1 MDSVKEQIQA
11 LAKAH
16 EEGIDTVASGI
27 QDLYKIVDHMSA
39 QMRNA
44 DVLIASLKFILIQKN
59 IFTEAE
65 LDSLQQKIVNMANKD
80 LSEIVADKK
89 TPTATNMQSE
99 LHVIHEAA
107 KKAAATPYDA
117 DAFIF
122 GS

>member
-1 MDSVKEQIQA
+1 MDNVKQQIQA

-16 EEGIDTVASGI
+16 EEGIDTVASAI

-44 DVLIASLKFILIQKN
+44 DVLIATLKFVLIQKN
-59 IFTEAE
+59 VFTEAE
-65 LDSLQQKIVNMANKD
+65 LDSLQNKIVKMANKD
-80 LSEIVADKK
+80 LSDIVANKK
-89 TPTATNMQSE
+89 TPTATSMQGE
-99 LHVIHEAA
+99 LQVIHEAA

-122 GS
+122 GT

>member
-1 MDSVKEQIQA
+1 MDDVKQQIQA

-16 EEGIDTVASGI
+16 EDGIDTVASGI
-27 QDLYKIVDHMSA
+27 QDLYRIVDHMST
-39 QMRNA
+39 QLRNA
-44 DVLIASLKFILIQKN
+44 DVLIATLKFILIQKS

-65 LDSLQQKIVNMANKD
+65 LDLLQNKIVKMANKD
-80 LSEIVADKK
+80 LSEIVTDKSA
-89 TPTATNMQSE
+89 PTSTNMQSE